1 MRAHGYF
8 YDFLR
13 EKSKTNQSLP
23 PKIYLHAYAGNEE
36 ITKQLLKLNID
47 SDLYFGFSSSS
58 NLRNEEKLAKVLKL
72 ISPSKLLLES
82 DGECVMDNKETTDID
97 MRNNN
102 TNYREVAVRED
113 LIHEIGDGND
123 ATAAAVA
130 SPGTGSNVIER
141 DLMKMRD
148 FMCKTLEMNM
158 EDLCMLTANNAH
170 AFFGSL

>member
-82 DGECVMDNKETTDID
+82 DGESVMDNKKTTD
-97 MRNNN
+97 
-102 TNYREVAVRED
+102 
-113 LIHEIGDGND
+113 ND
-123 ATAAAVA
+123 ATASVA
-130 SPGTGSNVIER
+130 LDGSGSNVIER
-141 DLMKMRD
+141 DLMKMRN
-148 FMCKTLEMNM
+148 FMCKTLEINM
-158 EDLCMLTANNAH
+158 EDLCMLTANNAQ
-170 AFFGSL
+170 AFFGTS

>member
-13 EKSKTNQSLP
+13 KKSKTNQSLP

-36 ITKQLLKLNID
+36 ITNQLLKLNID

-82 DGECVMDNKETTDID
+82 DGESVMDNKKTTD
-97 MRNNN
+97 
-102 TNYREVAVRED
+102 
-113 LIHEIGDGND
+113 ND
-123 ATAAAVA
+123 ATASVA
-130 SPGTGSNVIER
+130 LDGSGSNVIER
-141 DLMKMRD
+141 DLMKMRN
-148 FMCKTLEMNM
+148 FMCKTLEINM
-158 EDLCMLTANNAH
+158 EDLCMLTANNAQ
-170 AFFGSL
+170 AFFGTS